1 MDVVHAREV
10 LQNAAQLLVPA
21 RLRELHLAHVE
32 LADARDGVPTMH
44 HRRRLALRPGKHHI
58 DEILR
63 RGDLRFERHTVRET
77 GEVSRVRE
85 RKERGGD
92 DARRPR
98 RARRRTRRR
107 GRAFRRRLSAEASRE
122 EPRRR
127 RRRRHFS
134 RRAAESRG
142 GSTHRGDLLE
152 VILHARHGC
161 FRLPRAPLEGW
172 AGACLAVPDAG
183 RRLSR
188 SSDASVSL
196 GCQREAADSARTTS
210 YAHLVS
216 MVITRRFLELGKALL
231 VSIYEKMNKRITRTS
246 R

>member
-1 MDVVHAREV
+1 MAYPRWTTVGVWRCVRESTTSMKSFAV
-10 LQNAAQLLVPA
+10 GTCVWSGDRCGRRERSVAFAAEGTGGTTRDDRGAPDEEPDA
-21 RLRELHLAHVE
+21 AASRF
-32 LADARDGVPTMH
+32 ADASR
-44 HRRRLALRPGKHHI
+44 RRRL
-58 DEILR
+58 
-63 RGDLRFERHTVRET
+63 
-77 GEVSRVRE
+77 
-85 RKERGGD
+85 
-92 DARRPR
+92 
-98 RARRRTRRR
+98 
-107 GRAFRRRLSAEASRE
+107 RE

-188 SSDASVSL
+188 SSSDASFSL
-196 GCQREAADSARTTS
+196 GWRERRRTRARTTP

-216 MVITRRFLELGKALL
+216 RLRCDDFWNYKA
-231 VSIYEKMNKRITRTS
+231 KPF
-246 R
+246 